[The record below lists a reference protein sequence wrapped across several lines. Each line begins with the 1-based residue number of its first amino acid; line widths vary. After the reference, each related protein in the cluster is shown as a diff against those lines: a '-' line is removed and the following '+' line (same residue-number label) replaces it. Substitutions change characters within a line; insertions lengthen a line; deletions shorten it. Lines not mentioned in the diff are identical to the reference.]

1 MIETKSITRKSMHT
15 NMRLQ
20 RLSLGI
26 NPVNMK
32 IGQNFVR
39 NCSIPT
45 TNNYRNLTFCNKYLT
60 TMLKN
65 HATFGFATQPVKLAL
80 RAATAIEFK
89 FT

>member
-1 MIETKSITRKSMHT
+1 LKLTASHKKSCAQYETPKTI
-15 NMRLQ
+15 
-20 RLSLGI
+20 LGDK
-26 NPVNMK
+26 PHEYEK
-32 IGQNFVR
+32 GQNFGR
-39 NCSIPT
+39 NCWIPT

-60 TMLKN
+60 IMLKN